1 MRIFKTLTAHV
12 VYATMTGNNEEVANI
27 VCDSLTRQGVDVIET
42 EISQTDI
49 DDFRKAD
56 ILVVCAYTYDQGAMP
71 EEGLDFYEDLQ
82 ETDLTGKVY
91 GVAGSGDK
99 FYGEYFNTT
108 VDHFD
113 EAFKQAGATAGAE
126 KVKIDLE
133 PYEEDVE
140 QLNEFATGLVKTASS
155 R

>member
-1 MRIFKTLTAHV
+1 MLTAHV

-27 VCDSLTRQGVDVIET
+27 VCDSLTNLNVKVIES
-42 EISQTDI
+42 EISQTDVTE
-49 DDFRKAD
+49 FAKAD
-56 ILVVCAYTYDQGAMP
+56 ILVVCAYTYDEGAMP
-71 EEGLDFYEDLQ
+71 EEGLDFYDDLQ
-82 ETDLTGKVY
+82 ETDLTGNVY

-113 EAFKQAGATAGAE
+113 EAFKKAGATSGAE

-133 PYEEDVE
+133 PYEEDIE
-140 QLNEFATGLVKTASS
+140 RLNTFAKGLVETATK
-155 R
+155 

>member
-1 MRIFKTLTAHV
+1 MLTAHV

-27 VCDSLTRQGVDVIET
+27 VCDSLTNLGVNVTET
-42 EISQTDI
+42 EISQTDVA
-49 DDFRKAD
+49 DFMKSD
-56 ILVVCAYTYDQGAMP
+56 ILVVCAYTYDEGAMP
-71 EEGLDFYEDLQ
+71 EEGLDFYDDLQ
-82 ETDLTGKVY
+82 EADLSGKVY

-113 EAFKQAGATAGAE
+113 EAFKKAGATSGAE

-140 QLNEFATGLVKTASS
+140 HLNIFAKKLVNKASKITY
-155 R
+155 

>member
-1 MRIFKTLTAHV
+1 MLTAHV

-27 VCDSLTRQGVDVIET
+27 VCDCLTNLGVKVTES
-42 EISQTDI
+42 EISQADI
-49 DDFRKAD
+49 DEFKKAD
-56 ILVVCAYTYDQGAMP
+56 ILVVCAYTYDEGAMP
-71 EEGLDFYEDLQ
+71 EEGMDFYDDLR
-82 ETDLTGKVY
+82 ETNLAGKVY

-113 EAFKQAGATAGAE
+113 DAFKQAGATSGAA

-133 PYEEDVE
+133 PYEEDIE
-140 QLNEFATGLVKTASS
+140 RLDKFAQGLVATAGKN
-155 R
+155 

>member
-1 MRIFKTLTAHV
+1 MLTAHV

-27 VCDSLTRQGVDVIET
+27 VCDCLGKLKVKVTES

-49 DDFRKAD
+49 ADFMKAD
-56 ILVVCAYTYDQGAMP
+56 ILVVCAYTYDEGAMP
-71 EEGLDFYEDLQ
+71 EEGLDFYDDLQ
-82 ETDLTGKVY
+82 TVDLSGKVY

-99 FYGEYFNTT
+99 FYGKYFNTT

-113 EAFKQAGATAGAE
+113 AAFKKAGAITGAA

-133 PYEEDVE
+133 PYEEDIE
-140 QLNEFATGLVKTASS
+140 RLNNFAKGLVETAAKQ
-155 R
+155 

>member
-1 MRIFKTLTAHV
+1 MLTAHV

>member
-1 MRIFKTLTAHV
+1 MLTAHV

-27 VCDSLTRQGVDVIET
+27 VCDSLTKQDVKVTET

-49 DDFRKAD
+49 DEFAKAD
-56 ILVVCAYTYDQGAMP
+56 ILVVCAYTYDEGAMP
-71 EEGLDFYEDLQ
+71 EEGLDFYDDLQ

-113 EAFKQAGATAGAE
+113 EAFKKTGATAGAE

-140 QLNEFATGLVKTASS
+140 RLNEFAKGLVEKANN

>member
-1 MRIFKTLTAHV
+1 MLTAHV
-12 VYATMTGNNEEVANI
+12 VYATMTGNNEEVAKI
-27 VCDSLTRQGVDVIET
+27 VCDALAKHDVQVTET

-49 DDFRKAD
+49 DDFVQAD
-56 ILVVCAYTYDQGAMP
+56 ILVVCAYTYDEGAMP
-71 EEGLDFYEDLQ
+71 EEGLDFYDDLQ
-82 ETDLTGKVY
+82 DADLRGKVY

-99 FYGEYFNTT
+99 FYGEFFNAT

-113 EAFKQAGATAGAE
+113 EAFKEAGATAGAE

-140 QLNEFATGLVKTASS
+140 RLNKFADGLVETAKHLSA
-155 R
+155 